1 MTSGNRTLDESIDD
15 NIPSP
20 KLAKSDFKHFNIE
33 LSFVYLETFLILVN
47 NGFYVIKEHS
57 KEKMFDF
64 HP

>member
-33 LSFVYLETFLILVN
+33 LSFVYLETFLMLVN
-47 NGFYVIKEHS
+47 NGYYVMLYKRENV
-57 KEKMFDF
+57 
-64 HP
+64 